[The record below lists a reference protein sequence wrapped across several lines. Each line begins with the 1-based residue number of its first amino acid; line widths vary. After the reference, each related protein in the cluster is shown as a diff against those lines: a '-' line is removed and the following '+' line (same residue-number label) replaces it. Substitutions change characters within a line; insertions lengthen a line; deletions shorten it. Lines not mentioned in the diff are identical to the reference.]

1 MSEARTESKANG
13 AAPKIRRVFGLDGDA
28 LLDRLEKKR
37 VRLVTSTGDEIVG
50 VLVGATPYTVTLL
63 VGDDKVPTIV
73 NKGHMITL
81 QPVVNGSKGIE

>member
-1 MSEARTESKANG
+1 M
-13 AAPKIRRVFGLDGDA
+13 FGLDGDA

-81 QPVVNGSKGIE
+81 QPVVNGAKGIE